1 MIHEGPDLDPV
12 DELRDSA
19 HVVSVIVGD
28 QNVIDLLESGLMSG
42 SEDAIGVTTFV
53 TGPPRVDQQ
62 RLSGGAY
69 HQRGL
74 SPFDIHK
81 VEPQRLTCFYCLYRK
96 TGLEKTQ

>member
-1 MIHEGPDLDPV
+1 MIHEGPYLNPV
-12 DELRDSA
+12 DQLRDSA
-19 HVVSVIVGD
+19 HVVSVIVGNQD
-28 QNVIDLLESGLMSG
+28 VVDLFESGLMSG